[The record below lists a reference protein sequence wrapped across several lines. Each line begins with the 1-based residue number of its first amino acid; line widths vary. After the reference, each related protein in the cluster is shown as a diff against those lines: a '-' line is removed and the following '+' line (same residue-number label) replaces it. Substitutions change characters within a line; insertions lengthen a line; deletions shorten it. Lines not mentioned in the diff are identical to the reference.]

1 MILIFQVNGYGKMSC
16 RTFLSFFWLI
26 KTFQQKLTV
35 KNHLC
40 NNLKFNFKCID
51 FAHIPANF
59 LRSNDNLLNA
69 DDSIQLIKV

>member
-1 MILIFQVNGYGKMSC
+1 MTLIYQVNGYGKMSY
-16 RTFLSFFWLI
+16 RSFLSFLWLI

-40 NNLKFNFKCID
+40 NNLKFNFNCID

-59 LRSNDNLLNA
+59 LRSNDNLVNA
-69 DDSIQLIKV
+69 HDSIQ